1 MSQQRIAERKT
12 LISSRSVEWGLCCQH
27 AQVFFV
33 ILFCLISLLFPICS
47 AHYVIKAIN
56 VFMERLFHVAIKH
69 IGSHGEAERAR
80 RAGGRGKSALLYI
93 FVRGANG

>member
-1 MSQQRIAERKT
+1 MGR
-12 LISSRSVEWGLCCQH
+12 
-27 AQVFFV
+27 FFFPV

-69 IGSHGEAERAR
+69 IGSHGAAEHAR
-80 RAGGRGKSALLYI
+80 RAAPDEARVH
-93 FVRGANG
+93 FVHICVWCKWLKKIWANKWGEGFVGHLCGF